1 MLNNRLNAFDPTIS
15 PICTFCK
22 ILDRDTRHRDGH
34 AHFFMECAITSRLLN
49 VWGSKFEPQVSLI
62 NPGFFS
68 LYWYGIPPAGGGEQ
82 ILLNLLTAESFRYVL
97 WKYKIRRK
105 IPNTNA
111 FFAELSAVLEQ
122 ICRMSLTIRTL
133 FHGYNFVAN
142 FLQAIG

>member
-1 MLNNRLNAFDPTIS
+1 MS
-15 PICTFCK
+15 
-22 ILDRDTRHRDGH
+22 G
-34 AHFFMECAITSRLLN
+34 
-49 VWGSKFEPQVSLI
+49 VVSLV

-68 LYWYGIPPAGGGEQ
+68 LYWYGIPLDGGGES
-82 ILLNLLTAESFRYVL
+82 ILLNLLIAESFRYVL

-122 ICRMSLTIRTL
+122 ICRMSLTIRTM
-133 FHGYNFVAN
+133 FRGYNFVAN